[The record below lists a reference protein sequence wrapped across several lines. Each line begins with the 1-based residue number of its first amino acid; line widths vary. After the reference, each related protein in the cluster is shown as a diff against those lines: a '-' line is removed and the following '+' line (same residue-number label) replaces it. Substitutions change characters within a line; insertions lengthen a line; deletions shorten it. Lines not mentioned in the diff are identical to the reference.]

1 MKILIVSATTFEIAP
16 FLKYL
21 EKKSEKATFFD
32 FQLDG
37 HTIYPLVTGVGA
49 LNTAFGLA
57 RYKGLEEIDV
67 AINVGVAGSFDSSLP
82 NGEVIEVITDR
93 FADLGVEESDGS
105 FTDVYDMGLIQ
116 NDQFPYKKGWIRNTK
131 NKYKTGLPTVIG
143 LTVNKVHGEASSISR
158 IKAKYDADVETME
171 GAGFLYACRMADV
184 NCNQIRAIS
193 NQVEPRNKDNWEI
206 EKAIDNLNE
215 TLIKFVTQI
224 INTETDGNK

>member
-21 EKKSEKATFFD
+21 EKKSDKATFFD

-67 AINVGVAGSFDSSLP
+67 AINVGVAGSFDPSLP

-116 NDQFPYKKGWIRNTK
+116 SDQFPYKKGWIRNTK
-131 NKYKTGLPTVIG
+131 NKYKSGLPTVIG

-158 IKAKYDADVETME
+158 IKEKYAADVETME

-193 NQVEPRNKDNWEI
+193 NQVEARNKDNWEI

-224 INTETDGNK
+224 INADSDGNK